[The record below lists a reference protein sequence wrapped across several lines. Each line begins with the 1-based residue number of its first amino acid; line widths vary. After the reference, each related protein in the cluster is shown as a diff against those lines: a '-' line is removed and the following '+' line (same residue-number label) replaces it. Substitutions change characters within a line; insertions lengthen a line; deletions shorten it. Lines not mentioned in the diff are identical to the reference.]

1 MIRSLGAICALVA
14 LGACQPRIPDSAAG
28 VGFDNAVNSPQARAQ
43 RDAALTGSAM
53 PAPLAVSSE
62 TIPDAPQVSA
72 APLPTTSTAAAPLTA
87 ITPSSGTNVQ
97 AATAGTTSEAS
108 SIAQETS
115 AALAAAQTN
124 SGQAP
129 LDANPSN
136 PAPQVFSN
144 PGISDENDFS
154 AVGERRSIEADAQRR
169 AQNKANY
176 QLIEPTAVPTRTGT
190 GGPNIVAYALSTS
203 HAVGTKAYSRLGLTS
218 ASRYQKACAKLGSDE
233 AAQTAFL
240 SKGGPKADRLGV
252 DPDGDGYAC
261 DWDPSPFRRAAGN

>member
-28 VGFDNAVNSPQARAQ
+28 VGFDNAINSPQARAQ
-43 RDAALTGSAM
+43 RDAALTGNAM
-53 PAPLAVSSE
+53 PAPLAVSAE

-72 APLPTTSTAAAPLTA
+72 APLAATTAASAAPLTA
-87 ITPSSGTNVQ
+87 ISATSTV
-97 AATAGTTSEAS
+97 AATSPSEAS
-108 SIAQETS
+108 DIAQETS
-115 AALAAAQTN
+115 AALAAAQSN

-129 LDANPSN
+129 LDASPSN
-136 PAPQVFSN
+136 PAPEVFSN

-176 QLIEPTAVPTRTGT
+176 KLIEPTAVPTRTGA
-190 GGPNIVAYALSTS
+190 GGPNIVAYALSTK
-203 HAVGTKAYSRLGLTS
+203 HAVGTKAHSRLGLTS
-218 ASRYQKACAKLGSDE
+218 ASRYAKACAKFASDE

-240 SKGGPKADRLGV
+240 SKGGPKSDRLGV

-261 DWDPSPFRRAAGN
+261 DWDPSPFRKAAGN